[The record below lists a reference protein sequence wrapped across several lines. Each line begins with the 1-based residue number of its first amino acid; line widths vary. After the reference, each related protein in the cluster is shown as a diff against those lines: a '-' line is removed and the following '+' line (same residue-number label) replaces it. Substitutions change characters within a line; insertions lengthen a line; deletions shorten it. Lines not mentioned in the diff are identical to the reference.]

1 VKMFDRLEARCCP
14 VCGAG
19 AGNAATFL
27 KQSLDRSRVSDFTY
41 ASRKIPEFMS
51 FELVTCGDCK
61 TVYASSAPAPQAL
74 ACAYHQAH
82 YDSAEEAK
90 PAADAYDEALSPY
103 LSTLP
108 SFTRALEI
116 GTGSGVFLSALRRAG
131 FAEVVGIE
139 PSRAAIDAADSE
151 IRRFIREGIFVESD
165 FQPESFALICCF
177 QTLEH
182 VPDPRQLVESC
193 ARLLH
198 KGGLLALV
206 THDYRAPVNRALGR
220 RSPIID
226 IEHLQ
231 LFCRPS
237 LGRLLS
243 SAGLEVVGMRSISN
257 RYPLRYWLRLAPL
270 PTKLKSAA
278 MKVLSACGVAELCV
292 KVNVGNL
299 MSLGRKPI

>member
-1 VKMFDRLEARCCP
+1 MFDRLEARSCP

-19 AGNAATFL
+19 AENAVTLL

-51 FELVTCGDCK
+51 FELVTCGDCE
-61 TVYASSAPAPQAL
+61 TVYAPSAPAPKAL
-74 ACAYHQAH
+74 ACAYHKAH

-90 PAADAYDEALSPY
+90 LAADAYDKALSPY

-116 GTGSGVFLSALRRAG
+116 GTGSGVFLSTLRRAG

-139 PSRAAIDAADSE
+139 PSRAAIDAADPQV
-151 IRRFIREGIFVESD
+151 RRFIREGIFVESD
-165 FQPESFALICCF
+165 FQPESFGLICCF

-182 VPDPRQLVESC
+182 VPAPRQLVESC
-193 ARLLH
+193 ARLLQ
-198 KGGLLALV
+198 KGGLLVLV
-206 THDYRAPVNRALGR
+206 THDYRAPINRALGR

-237 LGRLLS
+237 LRRLLS
-243 SAGLEVVGMRSISN
+243 AAGLEVVGIRGISN

-270 PTKLKSAA
+270 PTKLKSTA
-278 MKVLSACGVAELCV
+278 MKALSACGAADLCV
-292 KVNVGNL
+292 KLNVGNL